1 MDWLIKMMKKA
12 IPFYLSAALLTSTLT
27 AYAAVDTNIFRVENR
42 FSVSIITISDL
53 LSNSFVYDQAFI
65 DIPAS
70 FSEVAL
76 GFTNGGATFAPFAAN
91 RIASGTTRQS
101 LKFDVW
107 GDSYQKASNRFH
119 PYHATHTPAVMLST
133 GPQAGF
139 LAVLALAHLQRE
151 KIWIHTDPMIEW
163 STADGYVKTA
173 LQTGSHTLGALASMT
188 RASENTNVIQ
198 TNLLRTFEWIAE
210 KGTSTS
216 PPHILRCIAN
226 SQTAKPDCTDT
237 ALDLEAFSEIKSVM
251 FVPYSNAVYVTA
263 VDAAT
268 GTSALYYVM
277 LDANTGLPSSPSLE
291 KVVFSDGRVHEEFSW
306 AFSASAETDIFYAAS
321 RSRVYMIQIPDSN
334 NPGVATIQ
342 DIELT
347 GLSTDVLTVQPQ
359 IFNQP
364 SVWQQHALREE
375 RDATILKAD
384 RRAGDEYMLLA
395 QGNTVSMCGGMLAS
409 ATWSC
414 VPFHTYGAEITAIS
428 APTSFSKERN
438 VAESQIRD
446 LDNAVEVM
454 VGFDTL
460 VPGYATTLLGCSMRF
475 QIHGGDF
482 IDITTYCEA
491 AAEESE
497 AVTSLL
503 KL

>member
-1 MDWLIKMMKKA
+1 MMKKA
-12 IPFYLSAALLTSTLT
+12 IPFCLSTVLLTGALT
-27 AYAAVDTNIFRVENR
+27 AYAAVDTSIFEIENH
-42 FSVSIITISDL
+42 FSVVSITPSAS
-53 LSNSFVYDQAFI
+53 LSNSFVYDQAFM
-65 DIPAS
+65 DIPES
-70 FSEVAL
+70 ISEVAL

-101 LKFDVW
+101 LTFDVW
-107 GDSYQKASNRFH
+107 EPIYRVVSNPYYRAYRAS
-119 PYHATHTPAVMLST
+119 HTPVIMVLD
-133 GPQAGF
+133 GPQIAF
-139 LAVLALAHLQRE
+139 WATLALAPATKERVY
-151 KIWIHTDPMIEW
+151 IHTNPMIEW

-173 LQTGSHTLGALASMT
+173 PQTGSHTLGALASMT

-482 IDITTYCEA
+482 NDITTYCEA